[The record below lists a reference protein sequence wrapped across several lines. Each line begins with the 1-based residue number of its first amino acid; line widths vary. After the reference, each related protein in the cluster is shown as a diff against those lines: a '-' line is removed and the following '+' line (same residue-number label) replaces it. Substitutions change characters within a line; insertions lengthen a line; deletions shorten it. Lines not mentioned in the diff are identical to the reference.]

1 MPARSKKAA
10 PLTRRQKI
18 VGVAKKPVVA
28 IRAQVKDLQS
38 RRPHRSFRITR
49 KRDYNRSLALPG
61 YIKFTREVHNTLW
74 KYRKTF
80 FLLVAF
86 YSIALVVSV
95 GITSQD
101 SYTSLT
107 NTLRDTGSEVL
118 KGDVAK
124 IGDASALITVIATTG
139 LSVDTLTEGQQVY
152 VILLT
157 LLVWLTTLWLLR
169 NLIAN
174 NKVKVRDGLYNAGAP
189 ILPTFMLAFVLIV
202 QLLPFALAIIAYSA
216 ATSSGLL
223 NSGVEA
229 MLFWI
234 AAGLLTLMSLYW
246 ISSTF
251 FALVIISIPGTYP
264 LLSLRYAGDLVVGRR
279 IRLLLRLL
287 WMTAVV
293 IVGWAI
299 VMVPVILL
307 DAWLKGVWSQIEWLP
322 IIPVA
327 VVILSPLTVVWVSSY
342 VYLLYRKFV
351 DDDAKPA

>member
-1 MPARSKKAA
+1 MPARSKKGA

-28 IRAQVKDLQS
+28 IRAKVKDLQS

-49 KRDYNRSLALPG
+49 KRDYHRSLVLPG

-189 ILPTFMLAFVLIV
+189 ILPTFMLAFVLVV

-216 ATSSGLL
+216 ATSTGLL

-299 VMVPVILL
+299 VMVPIILF
-307 DAWLKGVWSQIEWLP
+307 DAWLKGVWTQIEWLP